1 MKFGAREICD
11 VVLKAKVNGQKVG
24 NNVYKKGQPV
34 VYFDSLKTTSI
45 EQATTPVYAQ
55 GGKGNTKLISWEGE
69 KTITFVMEDALL
81 SPISFAILSKANLQ
95 TGENNGSG
103 KNKKP
108 LTVHVQGR
116 FEVDTDTTFKGVE
129 DTTFAGLDTI
139 TSVFLKEDLKNT
151 PITGQGKTQ
160 DIWVAIISGDD
171 FTQMRKCTYSS
182 KKLTIDATGLDPDS
196 PLQYFDF
203 STADT
208 PEEKK
213 KLLEKAVV
221 FIDYYY
227 ENDDIDSTLITIEP
241 ETFEGNYYLEAS
253 TLFRTTDGVDL
264 PAEFIIP
271 NCKPQSAMTIA
282 LASTGDPSTFTFT
295 MDVYPDYTVY
305 DETKKVLAAIQILD
319 NTTSVDE
326 TNAGTGYTQF

>member
-11 VVLKAKVNGQKVG
+11 VVLKAKVDGQKVG
-24 NNVYKKGQPV
+24 NNVYKEGQPI

-69 KTITFVMEDALL
+69 KTLTFVMEDALL

-95 TGENNGSG
+95 TGA
-103 KNKKP
+103 KNKP
-108 LTVHVQGR
+108 LSLTVHMQGR
-116 FEVDTDTTFKGVE
+116 FEIDAKATFSGISE
-129 DTTFAGLDTI
+129 ENDYAGLNTLS
-139 TSVFLKEDLKNT
+139 SVTLKEVLEKA
-151 PITGQGKTQ
+151 PISGEGKTK

-171 FTQMRKCTYSS
+171 FSPMRKCTYNGG
-182 KKLTIDATGLDPDS
+182 KLTIDTTGLEEGS
-196 PLQYFDF
+196 ELKYFDF
-203 STADT
+203 TTIDT
-208 PEEKK
+208 PSEKK
-213 KLLEKAVV
+213 KLIEKAVV

-227 ENDDIDSTLITIEP
+227 ENTDPDSTLITIEP

-253 TLFRTTDGVDL
+253 TLFRTTNGIDL

-295 MDVYPDYTVY
+295 MDVYPDYTKY
-305 DETKKVLAAIQILD
+305 DPTKKVLAAIQILD
-319 NTTSVDE
+319 KTTEEDA
-326 TNAGTGYTQF
+326 TNAGLGYTQF